1 MIMTN
6 INWIFITFFDFKNL
20 PGCSLF
26 IFQFLLLSLKI
37 ETLKGQE
44 DTFWRMLNKLV
55 PKMVGLRNYNYPLS
69 GLPKM
74 KKWRFNNCYI
84 LNKGI
89 ILIRIKNR
97 IHLRTLKKWQL
108 CK

>member
-6 INWIFITFFDFKNL
+6 INWVFITFFSFKNL
-20 PGCSLF
+20 PEYSLF

-55 PKMVGLRNYNYPLS
+55 PKIVGLRNYNSPLS

-74 KKWRFNNCYI
+74 KKWRFNDHYI
-84 LNKGI
+84 FNEGI
-89 ILIRIKNR
+89 ILIRI
-97 IHLRTLKKWQL
+97 LELKKNGN
-108 CK
+108 